1 MPVCRCHSFDSL
13 ETPLLSHREV
23 FELVTISALEL
34 TSTGTKR
41 TEEERTVIHNRLMKL
56 QEDFLRRI
64 AERLEAYEKIL
75 RARWRE
81 WEHQWQR
88 FE

>member
-1 MPVCRCHSFDSL
+1 MPVSRCHSFDSL

-34 TSTGTKR
+34 TPAGTKR

-56 QEDFLRRI
+56 QEDFLRRL
-64 AERLEAYEKIL
+64 AERLEGYERL
-75 RARWRE
+75 LQARWRQSQL
-81 WEHQWQR
+81 QWQK

>member
-1 MPVCRCHSFDSL
+1 MPVCRCHSLDSL

-56 QEDFLRRI
+56 QEEFLRLI
-64 AERLEAYEKIL
+64 GERLQVYRRYL
-75 RARWRE
+75 RSRWRSSE
-81 WEHQWQR
+81 RQVQK

>member
-1 MPVCRCHSFDSL
+1 MSVCRCHSLDSL

-34 TSTGTKR
+34 TPTGTRR
-41 TEEERTVIHNRLMKL
+41 TAEERTVLHNRLMKL
-56 QEDFLRRI
+56 QGDFLRRV
-64 AERLEAYEKIL
+64 AQRLEGYERLL
-75 RARWRE
+75 QARWRQSQL
-81 WEHQWQR
+81 QWQK

>member
-1 MPVCRCHSFDSL
+1 MPVCHCHSFDSL

-41 TEEERTVIHNRLMKL
+41 TEKERTVIHNRLMKL
-56 QEDFLRRI
+56 QEDLLRRMMPYELGQLQNTRLGGVPI
-64 AERLEAYEKIL
+64 A
-75 RARWRE
+75 
-81 WEHQWQR
+81 
-88 FE
+88 